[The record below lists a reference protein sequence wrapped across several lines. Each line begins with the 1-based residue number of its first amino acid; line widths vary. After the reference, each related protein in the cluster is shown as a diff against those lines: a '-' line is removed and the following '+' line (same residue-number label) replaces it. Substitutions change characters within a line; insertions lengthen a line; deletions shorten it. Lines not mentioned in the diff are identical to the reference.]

1 MAHLHR
7 TGGNQPL
14 VVMLSFGVFG
24 VLNKTIG
31 DFGVAEAFTFTVN
44 VFIQKLGV
52 GKLYTEKILQY
63 DYI

>member
-1 MAHLHR
+1 
-7 TGGNQPL
+7 
-14 VVMLSFGVFG
+14 MLSFGVFG

-31 DFGVAEAFTFTVN
+31 DFGVAEVFTFTVN

>member
-1 MAHLHR
+1 
-7 TGGNQPL
+7 
-14 VVMLSFGVFG
+14 MLSFGVFG

-63 DYI
+63 DYIYTTVRRKQLLKLFRK